1 MASIPVLPVE
11 QAPDLMNAIA
21 NIADSDPDLAPITD
35 SGAKVCLQQIAK
47 ALQTVVTSIVTMKN
61 SVITETSTADVAFK
75 KLEVSVAELCSR
87 TDDITTRL
95 PPPGMFPDA
104 KPFSSFIKICET
116 KSIANLKPFGEDR
129 TGFRLWHDKLI
140 NAISQHV
147 TGSRGLFAEMK
158 SQLTNNKNGLTHA
171 EWKIMWNSYTS
182 LLGNNFDKTMTFDKF
197 NEDLYYILTEKT
209 EGDAAARVR
218 AVEPG
223 QGFEAYQR
231 VYIWFSS
238 TCGMALNK
246 RMDGLMVPASPTK
259 PEELAA
265 AIEK

>member
-1 MASIPVLPVE
+1 MASIPALLIE
-11 QAPDLMNAIA
+11 QVPELLQSIQTMTEVNPTGAQLTDA
-21 NIADSDPDLAPITD
+21 NV
-35 SGAKVCLQQIAK
+35 KECLSSISK
-47 ALQTVVTSIVTMKN
+47 ALQATVQSIITVKN

-75 KLEVSVAELCSR
+75 KLETSVAELSSR
-87 TDDITTRL
+87 TDDITSKL

-104 KPFSSFIKICET
+104 KPFVTKICET

-147 TGSRGLFAEMK
+147 PGSRGLFAEMK
-158 SQLTNNKNGLTHA
+158 SQLLSNKNGLTHA
-171 EWKIMWNSYTS
+171 EWKVMWTSYTS
-182 LLGNNFDKTMTFDKF
+182 TIGNGFDKSMTFDKF

-223 QGFEAYQR
+223 QGFE
-231 VYIWFSS
+231 
-238 TCGMALNK
+238 
-246 RMDGLMVPASPTK
+246 
-259 PEELAA
+259 
-265 AIEK
+265 